1 MDYQQ
6 IKMKT
11 LEGKKISRLK
21 SYIAET
27 KSVLKNSLH
36 INSLIKNNQK
46 NSEREIRYYAINSC
60 LTKLNHYIDLNFE
73 IAGLSE
79 EEINKNVFSGE
90 KVVSVLKFIDF
101 SIANNKINM
110 KTLKDREFCI
120 FSDVEHTNLFLLQ
133 AKHEMLVYGDIK
145 TWIINSLS
153 YKEYI

>member
-11 LEGKKISRLK
+11 LDGKKLSRLK

-36 INSLIKNNQK
+36 INPLIKNNQK

-60 LTKLNHYIDLNFE
+60 LTKLNHYIDLTFE
-73 IAGLSE
+73 VAGFSE
-79 EEINKNVFSGE
+79 EEINKNVFTGE
-90 KVVSVLKFIDF
+90 KVVSLLEFIDF
-101 SIANNKINM
+101 SIHNNKINM
-110 KTLKDREFCI
+110 KTLKDSEFCI
-120 FSDVEHTNLFLLQ
+120 FSDAEHTNLFLLQ
-133 AKHEMLVYGDIK
+133 AKHEMLVYADIK